1 MRGNRGHM
9 RGNRGRERE
18 KGWRKRGTFKVLDT
32 SNLRSSMGIP
42 SGILDV
48 GICKIFWHIKRG

>member
-1 MRGNRGHM
+1 M